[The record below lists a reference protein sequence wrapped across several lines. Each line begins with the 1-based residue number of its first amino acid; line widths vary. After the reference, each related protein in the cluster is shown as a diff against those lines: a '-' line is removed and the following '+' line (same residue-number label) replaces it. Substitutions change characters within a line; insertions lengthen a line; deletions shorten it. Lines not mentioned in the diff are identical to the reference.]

1 MKKKW
6 KIILGISVSM
16 VMLFFILAFLSIFM
30 MLRNMAPSPTVISD
44 SPSPDLSPYPDP
56 PSPPPSNNVDKLL
69 NKMEFG
75 AIAFNAPSNININDS
90 SQIQLLLSL
99 TETIEEMKQ
108 SINREGEKIGAS
120 IRVNDRM
127 EARLTGYMF
136 QITAIT
142 PEIQAVSKS
151 HETEW
156 RWEIHPKK
164 EGKHSLHLTLTALLE
179 VDGHSTPRAIRT
191 FDKDIEVTVTKTQK
205 FMNFFKNNWQWL
217 WAAILV
223 PIVGWLWKRK
233 KAANKANLI
242 QPKQKAARLIS
253 DVGLIKRLHSYGHK
267 KR

>member
-16 VMLFFILAFLSIFM
+16 VILFFILAFLSFFM
-30 MLRNMAPSPTVISD
+30 MSGSMAPSPNGGP
-44 SPSPDLSPYPDP
+44 SPSLSSP
-56 PSPPPSNNVDKLL
+56 PSLPSPSLPPPPNNVDKLL
-69 NKMEFG
+69 DKMEFG

-99 TETIEEMKQ
+99 AETIEELKQ
-108 SINREGEKIGAS
+108 SITKEGEKIGAS

-136 QITAIT
+136 QVTAIT

-164 EGKHSLHLTLTALLE
+164 EGMHSLHLTLTALLE

-233 KAANKANLI
+233 KAANKAN
-242 QPKQKAARLIS
+242 
-253 DVGLIKRLHSYGHK
+253 
-267 KR
+267 